1 VSPRADGGR
10 IGELK
15 YVESALQ
22 DEQPEDFRSGFVAVV
37 GKPNVGKSTLVNAYV
52 GQKVAIVSPKP
63 QTTRRRLLGIL
74 TVPEAQI
81 VFVDTPGIHEPRHKL
96 GEYMVETALR
106 SIPDADLVL
115 FMVDVSAPPGQED
128 RKLGRLI
135 GERAACPCILVMNKV
150 DLLSPKEEE
159 GRSKAYLDLT
169 ACQESVLLSA
179 TEGRN
184 RDQLLDLIIRWL
196 PAGPQY
202 YPPDQITDQP
212 LRFLAGEL
220 IREQVL
226 HHLHEEVPHWIA
238 VVVQEFQ
245 ERGPDLTYI
254 EATVYVAKDSQKG
267 IVIGKG
273 GKMLKSIGQAARRE
287 IEELLGTKVYLEL
300 WVKIRKKWLQDEA
313 ALRHLGYV
321 VPKTDRPD

>member
-1 VSPRADGGR
+1 VKDV
-10 IGELK
+10 ELP
-15 YVESALQ
+15 LQ
-22 DEQPEDFRSGFVAVV
+22 NEVPEGFKSGFVAVV
-37 GKPNVGKSTLVNAYV
+37 GKPNVGKSTLVNGYV

-96 GEYMVETALR
+96 GEYMVQTALR
-106 SIPDADLVL
+106 AIPDADVVL
-115 FMVDVSAPPGQED
+115 FMVDVSGPPREED

-135 GERAACPCILVMNKV
+135 AERATCPCILVMNKV
-150 DLLSPKEEE
+150 DLLSPAEEE
-159 GRSKAYLDLT
+159 EHSEAYLDLT
-169 ACQESVLLSA
+169 ACQESILLSA

-184 RDQLLDLIIRWL
+184 RDRLLGLIIQFL
-196 PAGPQY
+196 PPGPQY

-226 HHLHEEVPHWIA
+226 HHLQQEVPHWIA
-238 VVVQEFQ
+238 VVVEEFQ
-245 ERGPDLTYI
+245 ERRPDLTYI

-273 GKMLKSIGQAARRE
+273 GKMLKGIGQAARKE
-287 IEELLGTKVYLEL
+287 IEGLLGTKVYLEL
-300 WVKIRKKWLQDEA
+300 WVKIRKRWLQDEA
-313 ALRHLGYV
+313 ALRSLGYV
-321 VPKTDRPD
+321 LPKPDRSG

>member
-1 VSPRADGGR
+1 VNDV
-10 IGELK
+10 ELP
-15 YVESALQ
+15 LQ
-22 DEQPEDFRSGFVAVV
+22 NEVPEAFKSGFVAVV
-37 GKPNVGKSTLVNAYV
+37 GKPNVGKSTLINSYV

-81 VFVDTPGIHEPRHKL
+81 VFVDTPGYHEPQHKL
-96 GEYMVETALR
+96 GQYMVETALR
-106 SIPDADLVL
+106 SIPDADVVL
-115 FMVDVSAPPGQED
+115 FMVDVSGPPREED

-135 GERAACPCILVMNKV
+135 GERATCPCILVMNKV
-150 DLLSPKEEE
+150 DLLPPREEE
-159 GRSKAYLDLT
+159 ERSRAYLDLT
-169 ACQESVLLSA
+169 KCQESVLLSA
-179 TEGRN
+179 REGRN
-184 RDQLLDLIIRWL
+184 RDRLLDLIIQSL
-196 PAGPQY
+196 PPGPQY

-226 HHLHEEVPHWIA
+226 LQLHHEVPHWIA
-238 VVVQEFQ
+238 VVVEEFQ
-245 ERGPDLTYI
+245 EQGPDLTHI

-273 GKMLKSIGQAARRE
+273 GAMLKGIGQAARKE
-287 IEELLGTKVYLEL
+287 IEELLGTRVYLEL
-300 WVKIRKKWLQDEA
+300 WVKIRKRWLQDEA

-321 VPKTDRPD
+321 LPQADRPD